1 MNIPILLQGL
11 IIGFSVAMP
20 IGPIGILC
28 IRRTLLQGRLIGIIT
43 GLGVATADAIYGSI
57 AAFGLSFISTFLI
70 NNQVILKLIG
80 GLFLLFLGIKI
91 LFSKNSLEDYSKI
104 KKTNFITSYTS
115 ALFLT
120 LTNPITI
127 LLFASIF
134 SWWSIVIDDNSNKEA
149 YMLISGIFTGSL
161 IWFTLLSSVVGIL
174 RSKFVTKHLIWI
186 NQLSAIILIGFSI
199 LTFATLIIT

>member
-1 MNIPILLQGL
+1 MNIPILIQGL

-57 AAFGLSFISTFLI
+57 AAFGISFISNFLI
-70 NNQVILKLIG
+70 NNQNILKITG
-80 GLFLLFLGIKI
+80 GSFLLFLGIKI
-91 LFSKNSLEDYSKI
+91 LSSENSFDDLSKI
-104 KKTNFITSYTS
+104 KKTNIISSYTS
-115 ALFLT
+115 SLFLT

-134 SWWSIVIDDNSNKEA
+134 SWWNIVIDTLSTNEA
-149 YMLISGIFTGSL
+149 WMLILGIFSGSL
-161 IWFTLLSSVVGIL
+161 LWFTILSLIVGIL
-174 RSKFVTKHLIWI
+174 RSKFVIQHLIWI

-199 LTFATLIIT
+199 LTFATLIIH